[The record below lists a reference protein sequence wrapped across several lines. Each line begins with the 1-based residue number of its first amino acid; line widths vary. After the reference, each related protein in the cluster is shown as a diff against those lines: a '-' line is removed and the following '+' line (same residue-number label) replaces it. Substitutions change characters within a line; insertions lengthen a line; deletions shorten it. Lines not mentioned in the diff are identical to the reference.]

1 MNKRKAEFIKF
12 IVIGGINTLNY
23 YTIYMLFHHLWKVGY
38 GVSHVAAFTLS
49 MVASFFLNSYFTFQV
64 KPTLCKFL
72 QFPLTQVVNFTVTTI
87 CIYLLVEQ
95 FGMSTSIAPLFAIF
109 IAVPATFIVTSKILK
124 QGHTAI

>member
-1 MNKRKAEFIKF
+1 MNKRKAEFIRF

-23 YTIYMLFHHLWKVGY
+23 YAIYMVVHHLWKVSY
-38 GVSHVAAFTLS
+38 GVSHVVAFTLS
-49 MVASFFLNSYFTFQV
+49 MVASFFLNSYFTFHV
-64 KPTLCKFL
+64 KPTWRKFF

-95 FGMSTSIAPLFAIF
+95 FGMSTSLAPLFAIF

-124 QGHTAI
+124 QGHSVV

>member
-1 MNKRKAEFIKF
+1 MNKRKAEFIRF

-23 YTIYMLFHHLWKVGY
+23 YVVYILFHHVWNINY
-38 GVSHVAAFTLS
+38 GVSHVVAFTLS
-49 MVASFFLNSYFTFQV
+49 MVASFFLNSYFTFHV
-64 KPTLCKFL
+64 KPTWRKFF

-95 FGMSTSIAPLFAIF
+95 FGMSTSLAPLFAIF

-124 QGHTAI
+124 QGHSAV

>member
-1 MNKRKAEFIKF
+1 MNKRKAEFIRF

-23 YTIYMLFHHLWKVGY
+23 YAIYTVVHHLWKVSY
-38 GVSHVAAFTLS
+38 GVSHVVAFTLS
-49 MVASFFLNSYFTFQV
+49 MVASFFLNSYFTFHV
-64 KPTLCKFL
+64 KPTWRKFF

-95 FGMSTSIAPLFAIF
+95 FGMSTSLAPLFAIF

-124 QGHTAI
+124 QGHSAV